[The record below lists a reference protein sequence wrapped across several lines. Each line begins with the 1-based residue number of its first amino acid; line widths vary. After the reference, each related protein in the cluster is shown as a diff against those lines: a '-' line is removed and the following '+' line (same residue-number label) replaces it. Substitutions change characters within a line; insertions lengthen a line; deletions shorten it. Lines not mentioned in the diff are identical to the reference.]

1 MDTRPATRPSTGK
14 ILSLLCFSAVMG
26 VVAATSGTCVT
37 GLAIGTGTWCG
48 GLTLVIGVP
57 ASLVVGVVLGFPLQ
71 LLFTRLNLRQWWQ
84 YVLGGTLL
92 AVPIWHELAGPFTT
106 ARWEHAGIF
115 DSMNLLGSGA
125 AAGLFFWYFSV
136 KLNEQFEG

>member
-1 MDTRPATRPSTGK
+1 MNTRPSAQSSTGT
-14 ILSLLCFSAVMG
+14 IFSLLCFSAVLG
-26 VVAATSGTCVT
+26 VVAATTGTCLA
-37 GLAIGTGTWCG
+37 GLTTGTGTWCG
-48 GLTLVIGVP
+48 GLILVIGVP
-57 ASLVVGVVLGFPLQ
+57 AGVVVGVALGFPLQ
-71 LLFTRLNLRQWWQ
+71 LLFSRLNLRQWWQ

-92 AVPIWHELAGPFTT
+92 AVPIWYELAGPFTT
-106 ARWEHAGIF
+106 ARWEHAGFF